1 MIKRIK
7 AFKDLKLGM
16 FVHFGLVDNGA
27 ELTNTK

>member
-16 FVHFGLVDNGA
+16 FVHFGLYSIVGKG
-27 ELTNTK
+27 EWYM